1 MGNSSES
8 RVRARFAGVCRSG
21 LAAILIV
28 LFLTVQ
34 GEAAESVLYRLFLT
48 DGTTLISYGEFSR
61 VADRVVFSIPLG
73 ATDGAPALEL
83 VSIPQDAVD
92 WDRTDRYSQAVRAK
106 RYAETAG
113 ESDFAL
119 LSVRVSEALNQITQ
133 TSDPGRRLAMAVE
146 ARGNLARW
154 PAANFGY
161 RGGDVAQLVAML
173 DEVISELRVAAGQS
187 SFDVSLVA
195 NITPTALPDLL
206 PAPAFRETM
215 EQALV
220 AASTTVEPTE
230 RVSLLRAVAAALHE
244 PALEGGWAAALHARA
259 SSELAAEVRID
270 KSYLQL
276 SSSTIATATTRAA
289 RGDVNGVRSLLE
301 VVLKAD
307 DRLGRRR
314 PQETAGLLALL
325 DLRLDEARRF
335 RLARDAWI
343 VRLDLFRIY
352 RSTIGPAL
360 LEVRR
365 LTPLLETIR
374 ELAGPEPRLLPRLE
388 QRLVVARQ
396 QWAAVTPPIELQGA
410 HELFATAWQ
419 MARRAASGRRNAVSS
434 GDMKLA
440 WEASSA
446 AAGAL
451 MLFERA
457 GQELDR
463 LTASPPT
470 R

>member
-1 MGNSSES
+1 
-8 RVRARFAGVCRSG
+8 
-21 LAAILIV
+21 
-28 LFLTVQ
+28 
-34 GEAAESVLYRLFLT
+34 
-48 DGTTLISYGEFSR
+48 
-61 VADRVVFSIPLG
+61 
-73 ATDGAPALEL
+73 
-83 VSIPQDAVD
+83 
-92 WDRTDRYSQAVRAK
+92 
-106 RYAETAG
+106 
-113 ESDFAL
+113 
-119 LSVRVSEALNQITQ
+119 
-133 TSDPGRRLAMAVE
+133 
-146 ARGNLARW
+146 
-154 PAANFGY
+154 
-161 RGGDVAQLVAML
+161 
-173 DEVISELRVAAGQS
+173 
-187 SFDVSLVA
+187 
-195 NITPTALPDLL
+195 
-206 PAPAFRETM
+206 M

-314 PQETAGLLALL
+314 PQETAALLALL

-343 VRLDLFRIY
+343 VRLDLFRTY

-388 QRLVVARQ
+388 QRLVMARQ

>member
-1 MGNSSES
+1 
-8 RVRARFAGVCRSG
+8 
-21 LAAILIV
+21 
-28 LFLTVQ
+28 
-34 GEAAESVLYRLFLT
+34 
-48 DGTTLISYGEFSR
+48 
-61 VADRVVFSIPLG
+61 
-73 ATDGAPALEL
+73 
-83 VSIPQDAVD
+83 
-92 WDRTDRYSQAVRAK
+92 
-106 RYAETAG
+106 
-113 ESDFAL
+113 
-119 LSVRVSEALNQITQ
+119 
-133 TSDPGRRLAMAVE
+133 
-146 ARGNLARW
+146 
-154 PAANFGY
+154 
-161 RGGDVAQLVAML
+161 VAQLVAML

-195 NITPTALPDLL
+195 NVTPTPLPDLL
-206 PAPAFRETM
+206 PAPGFRETM

-314 PQETAGLLALL
+314 PQETAALLALL

-343 VRLDLFRIY
+343 VRLDLFRTY

-388 QRLVVARQ
+388 QRLVMARQ